1 MNIRFVVRRLL
12 RGLCCLLLTTPVFA
26 FAQPAVPSAAPSS
39 ATHASIIRD
48 FDRFDFPEPTAQS
61 LETAKKLSLWATY
74 YHVFHAK
81 ATNANGFPLLDTA
94 GNSFGV
100 SLTAY
105 DWCMSAVEGTVQVT
119 DSTGKVITYNYGGRG
134 KELQV
139 QCAQFFKPGSLIKPE
154 AIGRTR
160 WVLAK
165 GAFGDGVEGQILAPF
180 RTIAIDTTKFPI
192 GTVFYIPSA
201 RGQRLTLPSGKV
213 VNHDGYFFGADIGGA
228 IKGNHIDVFAGISTT
243 NPFPT
248 VVQNSASK
256 TFEAYI
262 ITDGDVVDF
271 LTRLHA
277 LVPPPPPRDTLG
289 EALEA
294 LFKGTDVTLVVHDV
308 QNNTVRRYN
317 PDRARQRFS
326 PFATYNVVNTIIGLE
341 SGALEDANT
350 LMAWD
355 KKKYPSFEG
364 MPKEWTN
371 THTLRTAFKHAVA
384 WYQREVAR
392 RVNEGKLKSALTTL
406 NYGNADVSG
415 GMYSTKMQ
423 EAFWFNSSLQISA
436 DEQVEFLRRFHT
448 KQLPTNINTYNTMR
462 DIMVSE
468 ETPRYKLSAVQG
480 GGALATGKFLGW
492 CMGFVET
499 TPLVGEGKVYVFA
512 LNMETGNSIT
522 AQNKRAELAKSA
534 LQTLGILPKP

>member
-1 MNIRFVVRRLL
+1 MNIRFVAL
-12 RGLCCLLLTTPVFA
+12 GLGCLLLVIQVVA
-26 FAQPAVPSAAPSS
+26 SAQTAVTAAAPSPS
-39 ATHASIIRD
+39 TSASIVRN

-61 LETAKKLSLWATY
+61 LEAARKLSLWGTY
-74 YHVFHAK
+74 YHVFHAT

-105 DWCMSAVEGTVQVT
+105 DWCMSGVEGTVQVT
-119 DSTGKVITYNYGGRG
+119 DSTGKVVTYNYGGRG
-134 KELQV
+134 KEIQV
-139 QCAQFFKPGSLIKPE
+139 QCAQFFKPGSLIKPD

-160 WVLAK
+160 WMLAK
-165 GAFGDGVEGQILAPF
+165 GPFGDGVQGQILAPF
-180 RTIAIDTTKFPI
+180 RTLAIDTTKFPI
-192 GTVFYIPSA
+192 GTVFYIPGA
-201 RGQRLTLPSGKV
+201 RGQQLTLPSGKV
-213 VNHDGYFFGADIGGA
+213 VKHDGYFFGADIGGA
-228 IKGNHIDVFAGISTT
+228 IKENHIDVFAGISTK

-248 VVQNSASK
+248 VVQNSSSK

-262 ITDGDVVDF
+262 VTDDNVVDF

-294 LFKGTDVTLVVHDV
+294 LFKGTEVTLVVYDV
-308 QNNTVRRYN
+308 QKNTVRRYN

-326 PFATYNVVNTIIGLE
+326 PFATYNIVNTLVGLE

-350 LMAWD
+350 QMAWD

-371 THTLRTAFKHAVA
+371 NHTLRTAFKHAVA

-392 RVNEGKLKSALTTL
+392 RVNEGKLKSALTAFG
-406 NYGNADVSG
+406 YGDADVSG

-423 EAFWFNSSLQISA
+423 EAFWFNSSLHISA
-436 DEQVEFLRRFHT
+436 DEQVEFLRRFYT
-448 KQLPTNINTYNTMR
+448 KQLPTNINTYNTVR

-492 CMGFVET
+492 CVGFVET
-499 TPLVGEGKVYVFA
+499 TPLIGEGKLYVFA
-512 LNMETGNSIT
+512 LNVETGNSIT
-522 AQNKRAELAKSA
+522 AQNKRGELTKNA